1 MTPPQITQESQKGK
15 VIFQYPS
22 RVLKAVAHVAV
33 CTPNHPNCA
42 INITTLIKK
51 DEPRS
56 PKAFVAHMVHG
67 RPRSVP
73 WIPVSTIM
81 KEQIANPIN
90 AARATLARVIAAEN
104 MPPTISIG
112 MQIIVPIHINAM
124 LVQLCL
130 SLSET
135 WLRAFRSILSDFLV
149 SIYIPPEIFYYTI
162 GFVWVVRSRLGEIH
176 FGRLL

>member
-1 MTPPQITQESQKGK
+1 
-15 VIFQYPS
+15 
-22 RVLKAVAHVAV
+22 
-33 CTPNHPNCA
+33 
-42 INITTLIKK
+42 
-51 DEPRS
+51 
-56 PKAFVAHMVHG
+56 
-67 RPRSVP
+67 
-73 WIPVSTIM
+73 M